1 MRKYENL
8 QILGFDL
15 GHGEFSL
22 VRLFMT
28 EEKNVEPK
36 IVEINNEKKSQV
48 TAIGYGPKNK
58 IWIGNRAMR
67 SDASKVEITFK
78 AKPSSSNFKKETIE
92 LFCKGV
98 IQSLI
103 EGRKFGELDKN
114 KYFFVGCPSGW
125 NQAEK
130 NKYQEIIASSMSE
143 VSVFVVAESRAA
155 FMHARMSDQFTNE
168 DLREGVLVIDIGSS
182 TTDFTFVVNDQDNA
196 MDEGED
202 LGGALIDRAIFDLT
216 LSQHPKK
223 NQLEENFQKQ
233 KSLKARAEFLCRLA
247 KEMYFREQDYYNHQP
262 NVVISVGADTN
273 LQNNIEFK
281 PLLTSSIIQ
290 NILYEM
296 ELPEL
301 NDKTWVKVY
310 RDTLQRVKD
319 KIRSKG
325 YSPKKILLTG
335 GAARMKFTIDICEEV
350 FPESKVINGDEP
362 EFIVAR
368 GLARY
373 GRIQIL
379 TEDFR
384 NEAEKIVNEQLN
396 KLVENNINTLT
407 ASLAESLSE
416 QAVQSVILSE
426 LQEWNK
432 GKFSSSDDL
441 ANSINTKLKTWF
453 DSEEIDKVTID
464 KVNSYCQEIQNKI
477 NDFLNPICE
486 KYNLPNGILGT
497 TMFKFTYKPGVSSDF
512 SKKSLAYSYTY
523 LNDEN
528 AGLGFISGVGVGAG
542 VGAGAAW
549 LLGAFA
555 GPIGWTALAVGAIGG
570 IIGTATALTTETGV
584 VEHKT
589 LSDEL
594 IKSLLNQE
602 KEKFK
607 EKIRLSYDKD
617 QEEIRSYLIKNLVFI
632 LDNSLKEKIDRAR
645 LLIP

>member
-1 MRKYENL
+1 MIEYENSE
-8 QILGFDL
+8 IIGFDL

-22 VRLFMT
+22 FRLSMKAKSDVGP
-28 EEKNVEPK
+28 E
-36 IVEINNEKKSQV
+36 IIEINKLKKSQV
-48 TAIGYGPKNK
+48 TAIAYSPEGKLL
-58 IWIGNRAMR
+58 IGDRATK
-67 SDASKVEITFK
+67 SDVLKLEITFK
-78 AKPSSSNFKKETIE
+78 ANPSSPKFKKETMQI
-92 LFCKGV
+92 FCKG
-98 IQSLI
+98 IIESLKNDNKI
-103 EGRKFGELDKN
+103 DLDK
-114 KYFFVGCPSGW
+114 KQYFFVGCPSGW
-125 NQAEK
+125 NLDEK
-130 NKYQEIIASSMSE
+130 TKYKEIIALSMPE

-155 FMHARMSDQFTNE
+155 FMHANMSGKFANE
-168 DLREGVLVIDIGSS
+168 DLKKGILVIDIGSS
-182 TTDFTFVVNDQDNA
+182 TTDFTFVVNNQDNPI
-196 MDEGED
+196 DEGED
-202 LGGALIDRAIFDLT
+202 LGGSLIDRAIFDRALA
-216 LSQHPKK
+216 LHPEKHK
-223 NQLEENFQKQ
+223 LEDAFQIE
-233 KSLKARAEFLCRLA
+233 KSLKAKAQLCCRLA
-247 KEMYFREQDYYNHQP
+247 KEEYFCDSYYHDQP
-262 NVVISVGADTN
+262 DVLVDKSAN
-273 LQNNIEFK
+273 LQNIQFN
-281 PLLTSSIIQ
+281 PQVTSRIIQ
-290 NILYEM
+290 KILTE
-296 ELPEL
+296 EKFPEL
-301 NDKTWVKVY
+301 RNKTWEVAY

-319 KIRSKG
+319 KIGSQG

-335 GAARMKFTIDICEEV
+335 GAARMNFTLKICEYI
-350 FPESKVINGDEP
+350 FNESIVIRGDEP

-373 GRIQIL
+373 GKIQIL
-379 TEDFR
+379 TDDFR
-384 NEAEKIVNEQLN
+384 NESFKIVNRQL
-396 KLVENNINTLT
+396 KTLVENNIKTLT
-407 ASLAESLSE
+407 DSLTELLSE

-453 DSEEIDKVTID
+453 DSEEMDKVTID

-477 NDFLNPICE
+477 NDSLNPICE

-523 LNDEN
+523 LNDKN
-528 AGLGFISGVGVGAG
+528 AGWGFISGAGIGAG
-542 VGAGAAW
+542 GGAGAAF

-555 GPIGWTALAVGAIGG
+555 GPIAWTALAVGVIGG

-584 VEHKT
+584 TEHKT

-602 KEKFK
+602 KEKLK

-617 QEEIRSYLIKNLVFI
+617 QEEIRSDLIKNIVFL